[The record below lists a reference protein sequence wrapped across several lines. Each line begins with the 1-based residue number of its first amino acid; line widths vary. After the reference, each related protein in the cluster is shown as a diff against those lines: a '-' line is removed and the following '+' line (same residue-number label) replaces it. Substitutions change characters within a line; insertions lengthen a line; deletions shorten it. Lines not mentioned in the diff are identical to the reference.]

1 MKRSL
6 PPRSAGF
13 RHLVDSTA
21 NSLRGIRDA
30 FRTAAAFRQECAL
43 LVLHCVALG
52 LVPMRGELAVALACL
67 GPVLLATELVN
78 SAIEAVVDLVS
89 PEWSLRARY
98 AKDFGSAAVFLILA
112 LIAGLW
118 IAACVCVLRG

>member
-43 LVLHCVALG
+43 LVLH
-52 LVPMRGELAVALACL
+52 
-67 GPVLLATELVN
+67 
-78 SAIEAVVDLVS
+78 
-89 PEWSLRARY
+89 Y
-98 AKDFGSAAVFLILA
+98 AVFLILA